1 MAKRKPKK
9 PARGDKFGGKG
20 RPSAG
25 DGVSV
30 RRHPSGKGWLLVHP
44 RAARQRAEDL
54 EEVREM
60 IAAGELEIAVDELRW
75 LLSGCSE
82 FMEAHVLLGQ
92 LAIEK
97 DNDLPLARGHYG
109 FAYQLGI
116 QTLQRAG
123 KASPLPYE
131 FPANRPFYEAGRG
144 LAWCLEKIGQ
154 TALADEVVKKLQE
167 LDLTDPLQVRAML
180 DDLRS
185 GGLPIVELGL

>member
-9 PARGDKFGGKG
+9 PARGDQFGGKG

-44 RAARQRAEDL
+44 RNARDRSEDL

-131 FPANRPFYEAGRG
+131 YLANRPFYEAGRG

-154 TALADEVVKKLQE
+154 SALADEVVKKLQE
-167 LDLTDPLQVRAML
+167 LDPTDPLEVRAML

-185 GGLPIVELGL
+185 GGLPIVELGP